1 MTSRTDTIAAVLRHP
16 RLTRPV
22 VAHELRERL
31 VQGLVPG
38 GTATDWTATVPQLA
52 EAIHVGL
59 EQAEQKDTRRRA
71 QRPAG
76 ESTARAEILEVLESA
91 GYNAAAAAELLGR
104 AHREPRTN
112 PPARK
117 LPRTLAGGHALIVEH
132 GTDEIHGACQCAR
145 RLGLIP
151 PHALIDILAAKWEHH
166 VLTEVPTR

>member
-1 MTSRTDTIAAVLRHP
+1 MISRTDTIAAVLRRP

-38 GTATDWTATVPQLA
+38 GTTTDWTATVPQLA
-52 EAIHVGL
+52 EAIATAL
-59 EQAEQKDTRRRA
+59 EQAEQKDTRRRT

-76 ESTARAEILEVLESA
+76 ESTARAEILAVLESA
-91 GYNAAAAAELLGR
+91 GYNAAASAELLGR
-104 AHREPRTN
+104 AHREPRTT
-112 PPARK
+112 PPDSK
-117 LPRTLAGGHALIVEH
+117 SLRTLAGGHALVVEH
-132 GTDEIHGACQCAR
+132 GTGEIHGACQCAR

-151 PHALIDILAAKWEHH
+151 AHALIDILAAKWEHH

>member
-16 RLTRPV
+16 RVKRVTL
-22 VAHELRERL
+22 AHELGGRM
-31 VQGLVPG
+31 VQSTAPG
-38 GTATDWTATVPQLA
+38 GTTVDWSATVPQLA
-52 EAIHVGL
+52 EALNTAL
-59 EQAEQKDTRRRA
+59 EQAEQKDTLRRA
-71 QRPAG
+71 QRLAG
-76 ESTARAEILEVLESA
+76 ASTARAEILEVLESA

-104 AHREPRTN
+104 AHREPRSN

-117 LPRTLAGGHALIVEH
+117 LPRTLAGGHALVVEH

-166 VLTEVPTR
+166 VLTEVPVR